1 MKYGRMNIRVA
12 TGMLAAVAAAAV
24 LAAQADA
31 PAESAAE
38 SSFEVSMMDLS
49 NATSGWGKTQVN
61 MAVSGSLMKVGG
73 KTQWRGLGT
82 HAPSKIVIPLGEGAL
97 RVETRVA
104 VDDAPQFG
112 SVVFRIWADDR
123 VVAESPLMKGGEA
136 ARSMT
141 ADLKGAKTCTLEVTD
156 GGDGKDCDH
165 ADWIDTRFWYE
176 GGKYPANDVRSHSRQ
191 LGILTPPAGPAP
203 RINGARVLG
212 VRPGHPV
219 LWRLPVTGERPM
231 KLSAAN
237 LPEGLAF
244 DEASQILSGA
254 VASPGEY
261 LVSFTA
267 ENKSGRAEST
277 LAVRVGDAISLT
289 PAMGWNSWNCFAASV
304 SAEKVMAAAD
314 ALVSSG
320 LADHGWSYIN
330 IDDYWQNRPGSSDA
344 TLQGPE
350 RDEEGRI
357 VSNKRFPDM
366 KALADYIHS
375 KGLKTGLYSSPGK
388 LTCGGCVGSFGHE
401 ELDAETYAEWGFDY
415 LKYDWCSYS
424 HEAYGSGVW
433 RWSYPYW
440 VMGRALRVQNRD
452 IVFSL
457 CEYGCENVSAWGDL
471 VYGHSWRT
479 TGDVFDTWPSISEA
493 IEKQRRLFMYS
504 KPGSFND
511 PDMLCVGRMAW
522 NGFKGSRLAPNE
534 QYTHISLW
542 ALVAAPMMIGCDL
555 TKLDDFTFSL
565 LSNDEVIAVDQ
576 DPLGAGAGVVD
587 EGDGWE
593 IWARP
598 LSDGSIAAGLYNKEL
613 EERTIVLD
621 MEKLGIECKWT
632 VRDLWRQEDIGVFL
646 GTYEASVPGHATHL
660 VKLTPK
666 ECGRLRKGMVD
677 IRDNAWKLLMER
689 DRKAQK

>member
-1 MKYGRMNIRVA
+1 MKHIGMNIK
-12 TGMLAAVAAAAV
+12 LAVGLLAAAA
-24 LAAQADA
+24 AASSAALADA
-31 PAESAAE
+31 PAES
-38 SSFEVSMMDLS
+38 SFEASLMDLS
-49 NATSGWGKTQVN
+49 NATCGWGKVRIGKS
-61 MAVSGSLMKVGG
+61 VSGQLMKVGG
-73 KTQWRGLGT
+73 KTMWHGIGT
-82 HAPSKIVIPLGEGAL
+82 HAPSKIVVPLGEGAL
-97 RVETRVA
+97 RVETRVG
-104 VDDAPQFG
+104 VDDAGKSG
-112 SVVFRIWADDR
+112 SVVFRIWADDK
-123 VVAESPLMKGGEA
+123 VVAESQLMKGGEA
-136 ARSMT
+136 PRELK
-141 ADLKGAKTCTLEVTD
+141 ADLRGAKTCTLEVTD

-165 ADWIDTRFWYE
+165 ADWIETRFWYE
-176 GGKYPANDVRSHSRQ
+176 AGKYPANDVRSHSRQ
-191 LGILTPPAGPAP
+191 LGILTPQPGPAP

-237 LPEGLAF
+237 LPEGLSF
-244 DEASQILSGA
+244 DAATQVLSGS
-254 VASPGEY
+254 VARPGEY
-261 LVSFTA
+261 IVSFTA

-277 LAVRVGDAISLT
+277 LALRVGDAFSLT
-289 PAMGWNSWNCFAASV
+289 PAMGWNSWNCFTGSV
-304 SAEKVMAAAD
+304 TAEKVKAAAD
-314 ALVSSG
+314 AIVSSG
-320 LADHGWSYIN
+320 LADHGWSYVN
-330 IDDYWQNRPGSSDA
+330 IDDYWQNKPGSPDA

-350 RDEEGRI
+350 RDESGRI

-366 KALADYIHS
+366 KALADYIHA
-375 KGLKTGLYSSPGK
+375 KGLKAGLYSSPGK

-401 ELDAETYAEWGFDY
+401 ALDAETYAEWGFDF
-415 LKYDWCSYS
+415 LKYDWCSYDQ
-424 HEAYGSGVW
+424 EAYGSGLW

-440 VMGRALRVQNRD
+440 VMGRALWAQNRD

-457 CEYGCENVSAWGDL
+457 CEYGCENVSSWGDL

-479 TGDVFDTWPSISEA
+479 TGDVFDTWPSISGA
-493 IEKQRRLFMYS
+493 IEKQKRLFIYS

-511 PDMLCVGRMAW
+511 PDMLCVGKMAW

-542 ALVAAPMMIGCDL
+542 ALVASPMMIGCDW
-555 TKLDDFTFSL
+555 TQLDDFTFSL

-598 LSDGSIAAGLYNKEL
+598 LADGSIAAGLYNKEL

-632 VRDLWRQEDIGVFL
+632 VRDLWRQADIGVFL
-646 GTYEASVPGHATHL
+646 GKYEAPVPGHATHL
-660 VKLTPK
+660 IKLTPK
-666 ECGRLRKGMVD
+666 ACGKLRKGMVE
-677 IRDNAWKLLMER
+677 IRDNAWQLLMKH
-689 DRKAQK
+689 DRKAK